1 MLVTFLLK
9 FSSFT
14 NFDNGKIWKFYFS
27 MFQNYFFT
35 HIGKNFTQNIN
46 MQAKIF
52 KNKLIKPVNNKK
64 LKNYCAKNI
73 ELKPFLKNVGL
84 IKIAKKPNLL
94 FPQVVIIK
102 PNKKDVKP
110 RLKIKTKYKKT
121 NFNQV
126 CIVARHKSENIV
138 KPITKNCFSLKKKKN
153 KVLSFLYLLLIG
165 CFIGFINGFWGGG
178 GGMVC
183 VPTLTNLLGVT
194 DKKAHATTIL
204 IMLPLSIASFI
215 VYMLKGNIQWS
226 TAGVITGGFV
236 LGGVAGALILKKIN
250 NTVLR
255 IVFSLVIIAGA
266 IKMLI

>member
-1 MLVTFLLK
+1 
-9 FSSFT
+9 
-14 NFDNGKIWKFYFS
+14 
-27 MFQNYFFT
+27 
-35 HIGKNFTQNIN
+35 
-46 MQAKIF
+46 MQAINF
-52 KNKLIKPVNNKK
+52 KNKLIKPANITLKKSFK
-64 LKNYCAKNI
+64 LKNVM
-73 ELKPFLKNVGL
+73 LKPALKNKGL
-84 IKIAKKPNLL
+84 IKVAKKPNLVM
-94 FPQVVIIK
+94 PQVVIIK

-110 RLKIKTKYKKT
+110 RLKVKAKYHKT

-126 CIVARHKSENIV
+126 CVINRYKNQNIE
-138 KPITKNCFSLKKKKN
+138 KLKTKNCFRLNKKKN
-153 KVLSFLYLLLIG
+153 KILSFLYLLLIG

-183 VPTLTNLLGVT
+183 VPTLTNLLGVP

-215 VYMLKGNIQWS
+215 VYMLKGNVQWA

-236 LGGVAGALILKKIN
+236 LGGIAGALILKKIN